1 MIIYIYEPYDIYETT
16 KVITVKVTI
25 DTEENLYS
33 LNIEIEKT
41 TDISIDHK
49 QFRLDALYKAIN
61 RANKT
66 AKEMLDANKT

>member
-1 MIIYIYEPYDIYETT
+1 MIIYIYEPYDIYEKT

-33 LNIEIEKT
+33 LNTETEKT
-41 TDISIDHK
+41 TYISIDHK

-66 AKEMLDANKT
+66 AKEMLYANKT

>member
-1 MIIYIYEPYDIYETT
+1 MIIYIYEPYDIYEKT

-33 LNIEIEKT
+33 LNIETEKS
-41 TDISIDHK
+41 TDTSIDHK
-49 QFRLDALYKAIN
+49 QFRLNALYKAIN